1 MFFLRAKKKGEE
13 NAKDKISKTNVCT
26 YYCNYNSAML
36 CFFCS
41 SYEAGGFNID
51 VIKNSLIFIPIE
63 FILAYLCEIF
73 IGSPLSVKFALK
85 AINPEKNDHMIVETA
100 IICATVGIMCPL
112 MSFLATILY
121 NGIITVGI
129 MGGSFNNFVINFIPY
144 WLQKVVLN
152 FPFALLSQLFFI
164 QPLTRT
170 IFRAIFESNEKKSA
184 ETENLAE
191 KQVA

>member
-1 MFFLRAKKKGEE
+1 MPETKFQRLMFALITVIITVPCF
-13 NAKDKISKTNVCT
+13 V
-26 YYCNYNSAML
+26 
-36 CFFCS
+36 FFCS
-41 SYEAGGFNID
+41 SYEAGGFNVD

-63 FILAYLCEIF
+63 FILAYLCEVF
-73 IGSPLSVKFALK
+73 IGSPLSVKLALK

-100 IICATVGIMCPL
+100 VICATVGIMCPL

-121 NGIITVGI
+121 NGIIAVGI
-129 MGGSFNNFVINFIPY
+129 GGASLTNFIINFIPY

-170 IFRAIFESNEKKSA
+170 IFKAIFKKNNVKAKEKIA
-184 ETENLAE
+184 
-191 KQVA
+191 